1 MTIAEQ
7 IANDFLG
14 SVEKNIV
21 ANKLDIKSLETNI
34 SYSSKDEVKM
44 EVADEK
50 TGVVIASM
58 RCNFDTSRIKK
69 EIKKQMLEDYCCDH
83 GCYNCIFTKMSPCIM
98 RLIELEE
105 ATDEQINE
113 CCRKIGDDKK

>member
-7 IANDFLG
+7 IAHDFLD

-21 ANKLDIKSLETNI
+21 ANKLDIKSLEKNI

-113 CCRKIGDDKK
+113 RCRKIGDDEK

>member
-7 IANDFLG
+7 IAHDFLD

-34 SYSSKDEVKM
+34 SYSFKDEVKM

-113 CCRKIGDDKK
+113 CCRKIGDDEK

>member
-7 IANDFLG
+7 IADDFFD

-21 ANKLDIKSLETNI
+21 ANKLYIKSLEKNI

-58 RCNFDTSRIKK
+58 KCNFDTSRIKK

-98 RLIELEE
+98 GLIELEE

-113 CCRKIGDDKK
+113 CCRKIGDDEK

>member
-7 IANDFLG
+7 VAHDFLD

-21 ANKLDIKSLETNI
+21 ANKLDIKSLEKNI

-113 CCRKIGDDKK
+113 CCRKIGDDEK

>member
-1 MTIAEQ
+1 
-7 IANDFLG
+7 
-14 SVEKNIV
+14 
-21 ANKLDIKSLETNI
+21 
-34 SYSSKDEVKM
+34 M

-113 CCRKIGDDKK
+113 CCRKIGDDEK